1 MAYNFGQIV
10 LYQPFLRNLRKI
22 ADGEAL
28 SRIQSHHALAC
39 IKISSVTIG
48 RSEEMMK
55 RGWLCSASWM
65 SIYSIFLSVVCL
77 SFLIASHNGT
87 SNPEEAWR
95 KARSGIR
102 LLCAARCV
110 DNGAAACL
118 EILKVSQPFTISAYI
133 YRRVSWALV
142 TYFG

>member
-10 LYQPFLRNLRKI
+10 LYWPFLHNLRKI

-28 SRIQSHHALAC
+28 SRSQSHHALAC

-77 SFLIASHNGT
+77 SFLIAAHNGT
-87 SNPEEAWR
+87 SKPEEAWR

-118 EILKVSQPFTISAYI
+118 EILKVSETSTVSAYI
-133 YRRVSWALV
+133 YRRVSRTLEA
-142 TYFG
+142 YF

>member
-22 ADGEAL
+22 ADGEVL

-55 RGWLCSASWM
+55 RGWLCAASWM

-87 SNPEEAWR
+87 SKPGEAWR

-102 LLCAARCV
+102 LLCAVRCV

-118 EILKVSQPFTISAYI
+118 EILKVSQPFKQYPPISI
-133 YRRVSWALV
+133 VE
-142 TYFG
+142 